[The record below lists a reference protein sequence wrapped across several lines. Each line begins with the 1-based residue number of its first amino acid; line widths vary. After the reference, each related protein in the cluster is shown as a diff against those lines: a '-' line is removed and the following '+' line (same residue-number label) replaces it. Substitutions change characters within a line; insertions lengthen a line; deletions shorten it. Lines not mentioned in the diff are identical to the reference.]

1 MSRPFPSSPQFT
13 GHNTP
18 SRIECDLAD
27 LVVEGTLPDDIQGS
41 WYRSIPDPQYP
52 PMLGDDVYL
61 SGDGM
66 VSLFRFE
73 NGRVSLRMRYVRTE
87 RWKNER
93 AAGRSLSG
101 RYRNPFTDD
110 PSVRGK
116 GRGVANTTPLYH
128 AGRLIALKEDS
139 LGWELDP
146 QTLETRGEWN
156 YGGKLRSQTMTPHPR
171 IDPDTGELFFFGYEA
186 GGLATR
192 DVAYCIADAAGELRS
207 EQWFEAPFC
216 ALMHDF
222 VVTKEHAIFPCF
234 PLTADLERLRQGGPH
249 WVWQPEL
256 GTQIGI
262 MPRAG
267 SVSEMRWFSAPACSG
282 FHHVDGFTQGDL
294 VHVDMSLTNVPVFPF
309 MREDSGLQIPQYEV
323 QGGLERWT
331 FDLSDPADRI
341 TRRLLGPAGDLPR
354 LADEF
359 AMSDYDILYYER
371 YEPTAGP
378 PITTGAVG
386 PGFNA
391 LTRLDV
397 NTGRM
402 TTLPMHPRTTLQEA
416 IHIRSKRPGHEG
428 YLAFVVD
435 LHDENLSDV
444 FVVEAADVTRGPI
457 AKIKV
462 PFRLRSGV
470 HGTWVPRN

>member
-1 MSRPFPSSPQFT
+1 MSRPFPTSPQFT

-18 SRIECDLAD
+18 SRIECDVED
-27 LVVEGTLPDDIQGS
+27 LVVEGALPDEIQGS
-41 WYRSIPDPQYP
+41 WYRAIPDPQYP

-87 RWKNER
+87 RWQNEH

-146 QTLETRGEWN
+146 GTLETRGEWN
-156 YGGKLRSQTMTPHPR
+156 YGGQLRSQTMTPHPR

-192 DVAYCIADAAGELRS
+192 DVAYCIADAAGELCS

-234 PLTADLERLRQGGPH
+234 PITADLERLRQGGPH

-262 MPRAG
+262 MPRKG
-267 SVSEMRWFSAPACSG
+267 KVSEMRWFSAPACSG
-282 FHHVDGFTQGDL
+282 FHYVNGFTQGNL

-309 MREDSGLQIPQYEV
+309 MREDSGLEIPQYEV

-331 FDLSDPADRI
+331 FDLADPADRF

-354 LADEF
+354 LADQDT
-359 AMSDYDILYYER
+359 MSDYDILYYER

-402 TTLPMHPRTTLQEA
+402 TTLPMQPRTTLQEA

-428 YLAFVVD
+428 YLAFVAD

-444 FVVEAADVTRGPI
+444 FIVEAGDVTGGPI

-470 HGTWVPRN
+470 HGTWVPSS